1 MSQLT
6 RRLAAGGTALLLLLG
21 TGVAATADD
30 LDDQRA
36 AAERRQSEA
45 RAAREGL
52 ESELEGTDAE
62 LAQAILDLQV
72 IEGRLPVAQAELD
85 TAEAELE
92 RTQREAAQLEV
103 RLEDAQAEEA
113 AISEDI
119 EKSAGKVSSAKSSI
133 AEMARQAYRGQGEV
147 SGLGIVTG
155 AQSTEDFIE
164 QYAMT
169 STAARTQARALTD
182 LQEAE
187 SIARNREARLTAI
200 RETIADLKV
209 QADQNVVAADAARAA
224 AAERKAEIESLIVEQ
239 EAKKVTIES
248 RKEAA
253 LAQIAVNEKAQTD
266 LTNEL
271 QGIIAAQ
278 TERDRKAAEEA
289 AKLPPPATGGGSGGS
304 GGGGGGGG
312 GSAGGGGGGAVAN
325 GFLSY
330 PTAVPH
336 ITSRFGMRK
345 HPFLPVTRLHAG
357 MDLRAYCGTPIYAA
371 AGGTVQFSRFIAGLG
386 NQVVLNHG
394 TVGGK
399 NLMSSYNHLSRF
411 AVSSG
416 QSVSK
421 GTLVGY
427 SGTTGTSQVCHL
439 HFEVYENGT
448 PVDPAKWLG

>member
-21 TGVAATADD
+21 TAVAATADD
-30 LDDQRA
+30 LDDKRA
-36 AAERRQSEA
+36 AAERRQSQA
-45 RAAREGL
+45 LKDREGL
-52 ESELEGTDAE
+52 ESQLEGTDAE
-62 LAQAILDLQV
+62 LAQAILDLQT

-85 TAEAELE
+85 TATAELE

-103 RLEDAQAEEA
+103 RLQDAQAEEQ
-113 AISEDI
+113 AINLDI
-119 EKSAGKVSSAKSSI
+119 QESAGKASSAKRSI

-164 QYAMT
+164 QYAMS

-209 QADQNVVAADAARAA
+209 QADQNVVAADAARTAA
-224 AAERKAEIESLIVEQ
+224 ADRKAEIEELIAEQ
-239 EAKKVTIES
+239 QAKQATIES

-253 LAQIAVNEKAQTD
+253 LAQMAANEQAQAA
-266 LTNEL
+266 LTSEL

-289 AKLPPPATGGGSGGS
+289 AKQPPPATGGGSGGGGGS
-304 GGGGGGGG
+304 TGGGGGGGG
-312 GSAGGGGGGAVAN
+312 GGAVTS
-325 GFLSY
+325 GFLAY

-336 ITSRFGMRK
+336 ITSSYGMRK

-371 AGGTVQFSRFIAGLG
+371 AGGTVQFARTYGGLG
-386 NQVVLNHG
+386 NQVVVNHG

-399 NLMSSYNHLSRF
+399 NLMTSYNHLTRYV
-411 AVSSG
+411 VSAG
-416 QSVSK
+416 QSVSQ

-439 HFEVYENGT
+439 HFEVYENGST
-448 PVDPAKWLG
+448 VDPAKWLR

>member
-6 RRLAAGGTALLLLLG
+6 RRLAAGGTALLLILG
-21 TGVAATADD
+21 TAVAATADD
-30 LDDQRA
+30 LDDKRA
-36 AAERRQSEA
+36 AAERRQSQA
-45 RAAREGL
+45 AAAREGL
-52 ESELEGTDAE
+52 EAELEGTDAD
-62 LAQAILDLQV
+62 LAQAILDLQE
-72 IEGRLPVAQAELD
+72 IEGRLPMAQVELD
-85 TAEAELE
+85 TAAAELE

-103 RLEDAQAEEA
+103 RLQDALVEEQS
-113 AISEDI
+113 ISLDI
-119 EKSAGKVSSAKSSI
+119 EESAVKVSSAKSSI

-164 QYAMT
+164 QYAMST
-169 STAARTQARALTD
+169 TAARSQARTLTD

-187 SIARNREARLTAI
+187 SIARNREVRLTAI

-209 QADQNVVAADAARAA
+209 QADQNVVAADAARQA
-224 AAERKAEIESLIVEQ
+224 AAERKAEIEGLIAAQ
-239 EAKKVTIES
+239 QAKQAMIES
-248 RKEAA
+248 RKETA
-253 LAQIAVNEKAQTD
+253 LAQMAANEQAQAA
-266 LTNEL
+266 LTAEL

-289 AKLPPPATGGGSGGS
+289 AKLPPPSTG

-312 GSAGGGGGGAVAN
+312 GSTGGGGGG
-325 GFLSY
+325 GGGGGSSSSFLAY
-330 PTAVPH
+330 PTAVPF
-336 ITSRFGMRK
+336 ITSKYGMRD

-371 AGGTVQFSRFIAGLG
+371 AGGTVQFARSYGGLG
-386 NQVVLNHG
+386 NQVMLNHG
-394 TVGGK
+394 TVGGT

-411 AVSSG
+411 AVSAG

-439 HFEVYENGT
+439 HFEVYENGST
-448 PVDPAKWLG
+448 VDPAKWLP

>member
-21 TGVAATADD
+21 TAVAATADD

-36 AAERRQSEA
+36 AAERRQSQA
-45 RAAREGL
+45 LKDREGL
-52 ESELEGTDAE
+52 ESQLEGTDAE
-62 LAQAILDLQV
+62 LAQAVLDLQT

-85 TAEAELE
+85 TATAELE

-103 RLEDAQAEEA
+103 RLQDAQAEEE
-113 AISEDI
+113 AINLDI
-119 EKSAGKVSSAKSSI
+119 QESAGKASSAKSSI

-164 QYAMT
+164 QYAMST
-169 STAARTQARALTD
+169 TAARTQARTLTD

-209 QADQNVVAADAARAA
+209 QADQNVVAADAARTAA
-224 AAERKAEIESLIVEQ
+224 ADRKAEIEGLIVEQ
-239 EAKKVTIES
+239 QAKQATIES

-253 LAQIAVNEKAQTD
+253 IAQMAANEQAQAA
-266 LTNEL
+266 LTSEL

-289 AKLPPPATGGGSGGS
+289 AKQPPPATGGGSGG
-304 GGGGGGGG
+304 
-312 GSAGGGGGGAVAN
+312 GGGGAST
-325 GFLSY
+325 GKFLSY

-336 ITSRFGMRK
+336 ITSRYGMRQ
-345 HPFLPVTRLHAG
+345 HPVLPNTYRLHAG
-357 MDLRAYCGTPIYAA
+357 TDFRAYCGTPIYAA
-371 AGGTVQFSRFIAGLG
+371 AGGTVLFARPYGGLG
-386 NQVVLNHG
+386 NQVMINHG
-394 TVGGK
+394 TVNGS
-399 NLMSSYNHLSRF
+399 NLMTSYNHLSRF
-411 AVSSG
+411 AVRSG

-427 SGTTGTSQVCHL
+427 SGTTGTSQACHL
-439 HFEVYENGT
+439 HFEVYVNGGT
-448 PVDPAKWLG
+448 VDPESML

>member
-21 TGVAATADD
+21 TAVAATADD
-30 LDDQRA
+30 LDDKRA
-36 AAERRQSEA
+36 AAERRQSQA
-45 RAAREGL
+45 TQAREGL
-52 ESELEGTDAE
+52 EAELEGTDAD
-62 LAQAILDLQV
+62 LAQAILELQE
-72 IEGRLPVAQAELD
+72 IEGRLPMAQVELD
-85 TAEAELE
+85 TAAAELE

-103 RLEDAQAEEA
+103 RLQDALVEEQT
-113 AISEDI
+113 ISLDI
-119 EKSAGKVSSAKSSI
+119 EESAVKASSAKSSI

-164 QYAMT
+164 QYAMST
-169 STAARTQARALTD
+169 TAARSQARTLTD

-187 SIARNREARLTAI
+187 SIARNREVRLTAI

-209 QADQNVVAADAARAA
+209 QADQNVVAADAARQA
-224 AAERKAEIESLIVEQ
+224 AAERKAEIEGLIAAQ
-239 EAKKVTIES
+239 QAKQATIES

-253 LAQIAVNEKAQTD
+253 LAQMAANEQAQAA
-266 LTNEL
+266 LTSEL

-289 AKLPPPATGGGSGGS
+289 AKLPPPSTGGGGGGS
-304 GGGGGGGG
+304 TGGGGGGGG
-312 GSAGGGGGGAVAN
+312 GGNPGGGGGSSSA
-325 GFLSY
+325 FLAY

-336 ITSRFGMRK
+336 ITSNYGMRK

-371 AGGTVQFSRFIAGLG
+371 AGGTVQFARSYGGLG
-386 NQVVLNHG
+386 NQVMLNHG
-394 TVGGK
+394 TVGGT

-411 AVSSG
+411 AVSAG

-427 SGTTGTSQVCHL
+427 SGTTGTSEVCHL

-448 PVDPAKWLG
+448 PVNPATWLP